1 MDSTTMKIQPEP
13 PASRSL
19 WFALQVGLPVK
30 MSYTLV
36 QTALYSGLSVK
47 QLRAAMEAGEL
58 KYIKPAATERG
69 TKISVFAMDRYMDC
83 SQPDGCSA

>member
-36 QTALYSGLSVK
+36 QTALYSGLSEY
-47 QLRAAMEAGEL
+47 QLRMAIADGEL
-58 KYIKPAATERG
+58 TAKAARG
-69 TKISVFAMDRYMDC
+69 TMRGARIPVASMDAYMA
-83 SQPDGCSA
+83 G